1 MTTPDTNETPSAAK
15 SPLAKRLIIGGLV
28 TLSLLG
34 AGATYAISKDMGH
47 GKHGMHGMH
56 HEMDGKGDRGA
67 FMERR
72 FNKMLELTKATP
84 EQKEKLTAIF
94 EKAKADMKP
103 DGEKSGPRGMRDE
116 IMTLLSAPTIDKAA
130 VEKARADHVAM
141 MDTKSK
147 AMTTALLEAADVL
160 TPEQRA
166 TLVDTMKK
174 HNRHD

>member
-1 MTTPDTNETPSAAK
+1 MTTPETHETPSTSK

-34 AGATYAISKDMGH
+34 AGATFAVSKDMGH

-56 HEMDGKGDRGA
+56 DMDGKGDRGA

-72 FNKMLELTKATP
+72 FNKMLDLAKATP

-103 DGEKSGPRGMRDE
+103 EDDKSGPRGMRNE

-130 VEKARADHVAM
+130 VEKVRADHVAM
-141 MDTKSK
+141 MDTRSK
-147 AMTTALLEAADVL
+147 AMTTALMEAADIL

-166 TLVDTMKK
+166 TLVENMKK